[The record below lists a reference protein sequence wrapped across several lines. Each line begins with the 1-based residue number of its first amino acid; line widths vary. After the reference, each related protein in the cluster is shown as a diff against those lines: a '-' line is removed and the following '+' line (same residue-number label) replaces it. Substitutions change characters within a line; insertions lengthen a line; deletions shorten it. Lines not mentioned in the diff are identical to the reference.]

1 MVGGGHR
8 RRLICRF
15 KVVWWWPIERRA
27 VSIRFGY
34 RTCFFFVFSFVIESI
49 HGRRIRVDFRASI
62 SNGFAKKKTNQNKVP
77 RCLSVCFSDF
87 FFLYFFCR
95 GGEVLFLLLVFFSV
109 VFLAQVRKHIQFQG
123 KWANPAGGRPIGL
136 IFPPFTPAPL
146 PVTPPFYPP
155 GPSIGSAN
163 QIHLG
168 RIQCFLSRSRQKGK

>member
-62 SNGFAKKKTNQNKVP
+62 SNGFAKKKKRTKIKCRDVS
-77 RCLSVCFSDF
+77 LSVSRISF
-87 FFLYFFCR
+87 FFIFFVG
-95 GGEVLFLLLVFFSV
+95 GGEVLFLLLVFFFGCVLGSGTKTHSV
-109 VFLAQVRKHIQFQG
+109 SG
-123 KWANPAGGRPIGL
+123 
-136 IFPPFTPAPL
+136 
-146 PVTPPFYPP
+146 
-155 GPSIGSAN
+155 
-163 QIHLG
+163 
-168 RIQCFLSRSRQKGK
+168 